1 METFCARRNDGGA
14 KLAVTGAAAAAM
26 TPSTSQF
33 LAVRG
38 LSYHVRS
45 WGDAEAPK
53 LFMLHG
59 WMDVGASFQ
68 FLVDALSRHWR
79 VLAPDWRGFG
89 QSAWCAEGYW
99 FADYIADLDALLEHF
114 TPESPA
120 RIVGHS
126 LGGNVACIYGGVRPQ
141 RVARLVSLEG
151 FGIPAEKPE
160 LAPDKLSRW
169 LDALRD
175 PPSFAPYP
183 NLAAV
188 ADRLQK
194 NNPRMARD
202 HAEFLAGHW
211 AEALPDGSARLRS
224 DPRHKLPFPTVY
236 RTEEAC
242 AAWQRVTA
250 PVLWVAASDSFVPR
264 WLGEDSGGLQRRIA
278 SFRDGRMITIADA
291 GHMLH
296 HDQPA
301 SVAAAIEPFLS
312 G

>member
-1 METFCARRNDGGA
+1 MTHAAR
-14 KLAVTGAAAAAM
+14 AAIRASA
-26 TPSTSQF
+26 SKF
-33 LAVRG
+33 VAVRG
-38 LSYHVRS
+38 LSYHVRA
-45 WGDAEAPK
+45 WGDPAAPK
-53 LFMLHG
+53 VFMLHG

-68 FLVDALSRHWR
+68 FLVDALTRDWH

-89 QSAWCAEGYW
+89 QSAWSADGYW
-99 FADYIADLDALLEHF
+99 FADYVADLDVLLEHF
-114 TPESPA
+114 TPDAPA
-120 RIVGHS
+120 RIMGHS

-151 FGIPAEKPE
+151 FGVPFEKPA
-160 LAPDKLSRW
+160 LAPDKLAKW

-175 PPSFAPYP
+175 PPSFAPYAS
-183 NLAAV
+183 LAAV

-202 HAEFLAGHW
+202 HAEFLAEHW

-236 RTEEAC
+236 RIEEIY
-242 AAWQRVTA
+242 AAWQRVDA
-250 PVLWVAASDSFVPR
+250 PVLWVAASDSFVRR
-264 WLGEDSGGLQRRIA
+264 WLGEDQAGLERRIA
-278 SFRDGRMITIADA
+278 AFRDGRLMTIADA

-301 SVAAAIEPFLS
+301 RVAAAIEPFLAA
-312 G
+312 

>member
-1 METFCARRNDGGA
+1 
-14 KLAVTGAAAAAM
+14 VTGAATAAIKD
-26 TPSTSQF
+26 SSSRF
-33 LAVRG
+33 VAVRG

-45 WGDAEAPK
+45 WGDPGAPM

-68 FLVDALSRHWR
+68 FLVDALTRGWH

-89 QSAWCAEGYW
+89 QSEWCADGYW
-99 FADYIADLDALLEHF
+99 FADYLADLDALLEQF
-114 TPESPA
+114 TPDAPA

-126 LGGNVACIYGGVRPQ
+126 LGGNVACIYAGVRPH
-141 RVARLVSLEG
+141 RVAKVVSLEG
-151 FGIPAEKPE
+151 FGVPAEPPE
-160 LAPDKLSRW
+160 LAPEKLSKW

-175 PPSFAPYP
+175 PPSFAPYA

-194 NNPRMARD
+194 NNPRMSRE
-202 HAEFLAGHW
+202 HAEFLAAHW
-211 AEALPDGSARLRS
+211 AEVLPDGSARLRS

-236 RTEEAC
+236 RSEEAR
-242 AAWQRVTA
+242 AAWQRVRA
-250 PVLWVAASDSFVPR
+250 PVLWVAACDSFVAR
-264 WLGEDSGGLQRRIA
+264 WLGEEEAGLVRRVA
-278 SFRDGRMITIADA
+278 SFRDGRLATIADA

-301 SVAAAIEPFLS
+301 RVAEVIEPFLAA
-312 G
+312 

>member
-1 METFCARRNDGGA
+1 
-14 KLAVTGAAAAAM
+14 M
-26 TPSTSQF
+26 TASTSRF

-38 LSYHVRS
+38 LKYHVRT
-45 WGDAEAPK
+45 WGDPAAPK
-53 LFMLHG
+53 VFMLHG

-68 FLVDALSRHWR
+68 FLVDALTRDWY

-89 QSAWCAEGYW
+89 QSAWCADGYW

-114 TPESPA
+114 TPDAPA

-126 LGGNVACIYGGVRPQ
+126 LGGNVACIYAGVRPQ

-160 LAPDKLSRW
+160 LAPEKLLKW

-183 NLAAV
+183 NLADV

-211 AEALPDGSARLRS
+211 AEACPDDSARLRS

-236 RTEEAC
+236 RAEEVR
-242 AAWQRVTA
+242 AAWQRVAA

-264 WLGEDSGGLQRRIA
+264 WLGEDQAGLERRVA
-278 SFRDGRMITIADA
+278 TFRDGRLTTIADA

-301 SVAAAIEPFLS
+301 RVAAAIEPFLA

>member
-1 METFCARRNDGGA
+1 M
-14 KLAVTGAAAAAM
+14 
-26 TPSTSQF
+26 
-33 LAVRG
+33 RG
-38 LSYHVRS
+38 LPYHVRS
-45 WGDAEAPK
+45 WGDRDAPL

-68 FLVDALSRHWR
+68 FLVDALEREWH

-89 QSAWCAEGYW
+89 KSGWCADGYW
-99 FADYIADLDALLEHF
+99 FADYIADLDALLDHF
-114 TPESPA
+114 VPDAPA

-126 LGGNVACIYGGVRPQ
+126 LGGNVACIYAGVRPQ
-141 RVARLVSLEG
+141 RVAQLVSLEG
-151 FGIPAEKPE
+151 FGVPAESAE
-160 LAPDKLSRW
+160 LAPDKMAKW

-175 PPSFAPYP
+175 PPSFAPYA

-202 HAEFLAGHW
+202 KAEFLAQHW
-211 AEALPDGSARLRS
+211 AETLPDGSARLLS

-236 RTEEAC
+236 RMEEAR
-242 AAWQRVTA
+242 AAWRRASA
-250 PVLWVAASDSFVPR
+250 PVLWVVAADSFVPR
-264 WLGEDSGGLQRRIA
+264 WLGEDAAGLGRRVA
-278 SFRDGRMITIADA
+278 TFRDGRLATIADA

-301 SVAAAIEPFLS
+301 RVAAAIEPFLAA
-312 G
+312 